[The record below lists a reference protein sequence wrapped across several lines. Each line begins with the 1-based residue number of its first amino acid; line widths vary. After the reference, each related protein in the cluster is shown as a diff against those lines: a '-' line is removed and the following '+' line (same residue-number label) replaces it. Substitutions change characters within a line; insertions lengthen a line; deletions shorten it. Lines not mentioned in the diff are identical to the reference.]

1 MRLILT
7 TLAITLFASPTWGGQ
22 HDNMI
27 TFYGK
32 DANEVMTNGE
42 ILSQVY
48 SGSYSQLFTINYK
61 DKIYFC
67 EIGNHD
73 FYCRTPIF

>member
-27 TFYGK
+27 SIYGK
-32 DANEVMTNGE
+32 DANEVMTKGK
-42 ILSQVY
+42 ILRQGDGV
-48 SGSYSQLFTINYK
+48 GGRHVFTIKYK
-61 DKIYFC
+61 ERIYYCKIGPHYY
-67 EIGNHD
+67 E
-73 FYCRTPIF
+73 CRTPNF